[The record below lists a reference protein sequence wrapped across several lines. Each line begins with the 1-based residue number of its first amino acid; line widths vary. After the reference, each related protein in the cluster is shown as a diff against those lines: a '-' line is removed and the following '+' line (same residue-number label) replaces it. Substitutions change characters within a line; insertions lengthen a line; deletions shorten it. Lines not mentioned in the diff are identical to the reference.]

1 MNFHLMPIALKP
13 LQPTDMEFARSV
25 YNYYVLNTT
34 ATFHTEPVTLA
45 AFAAALPMNHSLYQS
60 YLIIY
65 GDKPCGYAYL
75 GNWKPRQAYNRSAEV
90 TIYIEKD
97 FHGKGIGKQS
107 LMFLEAEARKRKIKN
122 LLGVITFENKASIH
136 LFEKAGFQKVGH
148 LKNIGEK
155 FGRLLDV
162 VTYQKEI

>member
-1 MNFHLMPIALKP
+1 MLIDFKALE
-13 LQPTDMEFARSV
+13 PTDMEFARSV

-60 YLIIY
+60 YLISY
-65 GDKPCGYAYL
+65 QRKPCGYAYL

-97 FHGKGIGKQS
+97 FHGKGIGKHC
-107 LMFLEAEARKRKIKN
+107 LMFLEAEASKREIKN

-155 FGRLLDV
+155 FGSLLDV

>member
-1 MNFHLMPIALKP
+1 MLIALKP
-13 LQPTDMEFARSV
+13 LQPTDMEFACSV

-34 ATFHTEPVTLA
+34 ATFHTEPVSVD
-45 AFAAALPMNHSLYQS
+45 AFTAVLPMNHNLYQS
-60 YLIIY
+60 YLISY
-65 GDKPCGYAYL
+65 RGNPCGYAYL

-90 TIYIEKD
+90 TIYIDKD
-97 FHGKGIGKQS
+97 FHGKGIGKQC
-107 LMFLEAEARKRKIKN
+107 LMFIEDEAQKRGIKN

>member
-1 MNFHLMPIALKP
+1 MLVVFKP
-13 LQPTDMEFARSV
+13 LEPTDMDFACSV

-34 ATFHTEPVTLA
+34 ATFHTEPISVD
-45 AFAAALPMNHSLYQS
+45 AFTAALPMNHSLYQS
-60 YLIIY
+60 YLITY
-65 GDKPCGYAYL
+65 GGNPCGYAYL

-90 TIYIEKD
+90 TIYLDKA
-97 FHGKGIGKQS
+97 FHGKGIGKQC
-107 LMFLEAEARKRKIKN
+107 LVFLETEAQKRGIKN
-122 LLGVITFENKASIH
+122 LLGVITLENKASIH